1 MLSRTAADLYWMS
14 RYLERAENM
23 ARMLDVSHSLALM
36 PQGERGNGV
45 EELAV
50 PLLITGSMD
59 AYIER
64 HGELDAGRLVH
75 FFALD
80 GDNGASLLSCLRGA
94 RANAH
99 AVRGRITADM
109 WENINAT
116 WLEMRT
122 IATKNLSIFGIT
134 RFCEW
139 VKERA
144 HLFRGATDGTLMR
157 SSAYYFIQLGTYIE
171 RADNTLR
178 LLDTRNQLMAEKV
191 INQDS
196 PALAYYQWTALLR
209 ALSAQEAYAAV
220 YSGSPQAD
228 EVAELLLLRQDLP
241 RSLRACIGEINRILA
256 GMPGTNGRPA
266 QRMAAELDARLRY
279 TDINEILDEG
289 LEEWISDYLGLL
301 NELGNVIHTAYLEAA

>member
-50 PLLITGSMD
+50 PLLITGTMD
-59 AYIER
+59 AYFER
-64 HGELDAGRLVH
+64 HGQLDAGRLVH

-80 GDNGASLLSCLRGA
+80 AENPASLMSCLYGA
-94 RANAH
+94 RTNAH

-157 SSAYYFIQLGTYIE
+157 SSAYYFINLGTYIE

-209 ALSAQEAYAAV
+209 ALSAQEAYASV
-220 YSGSPQAD
+220 YSGSPHAN

-279 TDINEILDEG
+279 TDINEVLEEG
-289 LEEWISDYLGLL
+289 LEDWINDYLGLL
-301 NELGNVIHTAYLEAA
+301 NELGTVIHTAYLEAA